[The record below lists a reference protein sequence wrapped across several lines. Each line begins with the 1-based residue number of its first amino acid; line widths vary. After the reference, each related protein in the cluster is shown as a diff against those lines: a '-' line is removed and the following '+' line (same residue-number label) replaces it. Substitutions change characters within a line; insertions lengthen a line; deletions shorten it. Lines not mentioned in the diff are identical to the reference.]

1 MKTKHTLVLG
11 VSENPE
17 RYSNKAIRSL
27 RKHNHPVTAV
37 GLKSGKVDD
46 VPIITEQELN
56 ASESYDTVTLYL
68 SAKNQTP
75 WYDRIQQ
82 LAPNRVIFNPGAENP
97 EWAKDLQ
104 KAGIQT
110 EEACTLVLLSTGQ
123 Y

>member
-11 VSENPE
+11 ASENTE

-27 RKHNHPVTAV
+27 RTHGHPVTAV
-37 GLKSGKVDD
+37 GIKPGKVDD
-46 VPIITEQELN
+46 VPLITEKELN
-56 ASESYDTVTLYL
+56 NSDTFDTVTLYL

-75 WYDRIQQ
+75 WYERIQQ
-82 LAPNRVIFNPGAENP
+82 LAPKRVIFNPGAENP